1 MPSNRA
7 VAPALGVV
15 LLTACCVV
23 AACTL
28 AAGAFAL
35 GGDALAP
42 ASASDPVTTTVAA
55 TASADGTVTL
65 THRSG
70 RPLDVRTLDARVSVN
85 GRSLDAQPPVPFVGA
100 RGFAGAP
107 TGPFNAAANATWT
120 VGETASFRVA
130 STNAPALHAGDSVVV
145 RLVRDGRVVAT
156 ARTRVA

>member
-15 LLTACCVV
+15 LLTVCCVV

-28 AAGAFAL
+28 AAGAFAV
-35 GGDALAP
+35 GGDALGHAGVDT
-42 ASASDPVTTTVAA
+42 AAVAA

-85 GRSLDAQPPVPFVGA
+85 GRSLDAQPPIPFVGA